1 MPVLMQ
7 VNFTPGDKQNRE
19 TQEDYNAVAH
29 FISGLPGFRWKIWI
43 ADPATSTRGGIY
55 LFDDLPAARAF
66 GDDLLGP
73 RLREDGARD
82 ISIRYFEINE
92 EASAIDHAPLAHSA
106 GRERAPATP

>member
-19 TQEDYNAVAH
+19 TQDDYNAVAC
-29 FISGLPGFRWKIWI
+29 FISALPGFRWKIWI
-43 ADPATSTRGGIY
+43 VDPATSTRGGIY
-55 LFDDLPAARAF
+55 LFDDLAAARAF

-82 ISIRYFEINE
+82 VSIRYFEINE
-92 EASAIDHAPLAHSA
+92 EASAINHAPLAHPA
-106 GRERAPATP
+106 AFAAP